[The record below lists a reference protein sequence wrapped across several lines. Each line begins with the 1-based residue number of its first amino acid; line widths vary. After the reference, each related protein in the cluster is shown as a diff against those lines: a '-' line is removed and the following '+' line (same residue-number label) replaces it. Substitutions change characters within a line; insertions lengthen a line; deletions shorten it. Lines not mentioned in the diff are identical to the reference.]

1 MNARLDLTP
10 RLRPLSPR
18 RSAILSVLD
27 VGTNK
32 IACLIAKLKPRTG
45 GEALKRRTHSIEILG
60 VGHIR
65 SRGVKCGTVVDLAA
79 AEDAIRHAID
89 AAERSARLQVEQVIV
104 SLTAGRLNSEAY
116 RAGIDLK
123 RAAVSDTDV
132 ERVLSAAGAYA
143 VQGGRTVLHA
153 LPIGFSVD
161 DNTGI
166 KDPRGMLGR
175 RLGADLNVITA
186 DMAGARNLMLAV
198 ERSHLEVAGVV
209 AAPYASA
216 LATLTDDEAEIGVAC
231 VDMGGGTTTISV
243 VSDGQIVHAD
253 AVAIGGH
260 HVTMDLAR
268 GLSCRIGDA
277 ERLKTL
283 FGSVVAAGADDHDS
297 VTVPVL
303 GEDDRTHRNSVT
315 KAQLVRIVRPRVDE
329 ILELVRDR
337 LIRSGFAGIAGGRI
351 VLTGGAAQLTGIA
364 DLASRVLGR
373 QVRIGRPLGISGL
386 PEAAKGPSFAAAC
399 GLLVYPQVAA
409 SEHFEPRPHL
419 RRGQASGG
427 YIARVGRWLKES
439 F

>member
-1 MNARLDLTP
+1 M
-10 RLRPLSPR
+10 
-18 RSAILSVLD
+18 
-27 VGTNK
+27 
-32 IACLIAKLKPRTG
+32 
-45 GEALKRRTHSIEILG
+45 
-60 VGHIR
+60 
-65 SRGVKCGTVVDLAA
+65 
-79 AEDAIRHAID
+79 
-89 AAERSARLQVEQVIV
+89 
-104 SLTAGRLNSEAY
+104 
-116 RAGIDLK
+116 
-123 RAAVSDTDV
+123 
-132 ERVLSAAGAYA
+132 
-143 VQGGRTVLHA
+143 
-153 LPIGFSVD
+153 GFSVD

-166 KDPRGMLGR
+166 KDPMGMLGR
-175 RLGADLNVITA
+175 RLGADLSVITA

-198 ERSHLEVAGVV
+198 ERSHLDVAGVV

-231 VDMGGGTTTISV
+231 VDMGGGTTTIAV
-243 VSDGQIVHAD
+243 VSEGQIVHAD

-260 HVTMDLAR
+260 HITMDLAR

-283 FGSVVAAGADDHDS
+283 FGGVISARTDDHDS

-337 LIRSGFAGIAGGRI
+337 LVRSGFAGIAGGRI

-364 DLASRVLGR
+364 DLATHMLGR
-373 QVRIGRPLGISGL
+373 QVRIGRPLGIAGL

-409 SEHFEPRPHL
+409 REHFEPRTSH
-419 RRGQASGG
+419 GGGHSSGS
-427 YIARVGRWLKES
+427 YIARVGRWLKEG

>member
-1 MNARLDLTP
+1 M
-10 RLRPLSPR
+10 
-18 RSAILSVLD
+18 SVLD
-27 VGTNK
+27 VGTTK
-32 IACLIAKLKPRTG
+32 IACLIARLKPRPA

-65 SRGVKCGTVVDLAA
+65 SRGVKCGTVVDLALV
-79 AEDAIRHAID
+79 EDAIRHAID

-104 SLTAGRLNSEAY
+104 SLTAGRLHSEAFQ
-116 RAGIDLK
+116 AAIQLK
-123 RAAVSDTDV
+123 RPAVAESDI

-153 LPIGFSVD
+153 LPMGFSVD

-166 KDPRGMLGR
+166 KEPRGMLGR
-175 RLGADLNVITA
+175 RLGADLSVITA

-198 ERSHLEVAGVV
+198 ERSHLDVAGVV

-231 VDMGGGTTTISV
+231 VDMGGGTTTIAV
-243 VSDGQIVHAD
+243 VSEGQIVHAD

-283 FGSVVAAGADDHDS
+283 FGGVIAARTDDHDS

-337 LIRSGFAGIAGGRI
+337 LVRSGFAGIAGGRI

-364 DLASRVLGR
+364 DLATHMLGR
-373 QVRIGRPLGISGL
+373 QVRIGRPLGIAGL
-386 PEAAKGPSFAAAC
+386 PESAKGPSFAAAC

-409 SEHFEPRPHL
+409 CEHFDPR
-419 RRGQASGG
+419 ASHGG
-427 YIARVGRWLKES
+427 GGRISGSYVARVGRWLKES

>member
-1 MNARLDLTP
+1 MTQRFDLTP
-10 RLRPLSPR
+10 RFRPLSPR
-18 RSAILSVLD
+18 RAAIISVLD
-27 VGTNK
+27 VGTTK
-32 IACLIAKLKPRTG
+32 IACLIARLKPRAG

-104 SLTAGRLNSEAY
+104 SLTAGRLHSEAFQ
-116 RAGIDLK
+116 AAIQLK
-123 RAAVSDTDV
+123 RPAVAESDV

-143 VQGGRTVLHA
+143 VEGGRTVLHA
-153 LPIGFSVD
+153 LPMGFTVD

-166 KDPRGMLGR
+166 KDPMGMLGR
-175 RLGADLNVITA
+175 RLGADLSVITA

-198 ERSHLEVAGVV
+198 ERSHLDVAGVV

-231 VDMGGGTTTISV
+231 VDMGGGTTTVAV
-243 VSDGQIVHAD
+243 VSEGQIVHAD

-260 HVTMDLAR
+260 HITMDLAR

-283 FGSVVAAGADDHDS
+283 FGGVISARTDDHDS

-337 LIRSGFAGIAGGRI
+337 LVRSGFAGIAGGRI

-364 DLASRVLGR
+364 DLATHMLGR
-373 QVRIGRPLGISGL
+373 QVRIGRPLGIAGL

-409 SEHFEPRPHL
+409 REHFEPR
-419 RRGQASGG
+419 ASHGG
-427 YIARVGRWLKES
+427 GHSSGSYIARVGRWLKEG